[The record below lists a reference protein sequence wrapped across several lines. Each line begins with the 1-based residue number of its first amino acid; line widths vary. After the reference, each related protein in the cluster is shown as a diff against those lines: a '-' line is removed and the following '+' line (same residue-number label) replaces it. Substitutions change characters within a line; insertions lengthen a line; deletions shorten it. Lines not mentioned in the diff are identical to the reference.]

1 MDYKGFKI
9 NEPELQKK
17 YCILKIV
24 DQLFKQ
30 YVFKV
35 PLCNFVKQKG
45 RIDGRINNTRNR
57 SCDRG
62 DSNYPGLKRK
72 ILNGGIY
79 ESIKL

>member
-1 MDYKGFKI
+1 M
-9 NEPELQKK
+9 
-17 YCILKIV
+17 
-24 DQLFKQ
+24 
-30 YVFKV
+30 FKV

-72 ILNGGIY
+72 ILKGGIY